1 MVVLLEDKTH
11 GIAGGNHNKRQKYVR
26 QGTKHPFPVVAST
39 FLPYWQQAQKVVRQ
53 QLLQS
58 SKQPQRVA
66 CHKSIWLLLP
76 PTVVTVVMVSGRS
89 KCRSSQASQ
98 DAKLRST
105 QWILVPD
112 AQTSER
118 TKLVLG
124 TKCFMKEITLRKG
137 TFNNWMK

>member
-66 CHKSIWLLLP
+66 CHKSIWLLLLP
-76 PTVVTVVMVSGRS
+76 PTVVTVAMVVSGSSVKQVPFKSS
-89 KCRSSQASQ
+89 KSQAQRIQLQSWPW
-98 DAKLRST
+98 L
-105 QWILVPD
+105 
-112 AQTSER
+112 QTLENLSMGQ
-118 TKLVLG
+118 TVL
-124 TKCFMKEITLRKG
+124 
-137 TFNNWMK
+137 

>member
-11 GIAGGNHNKRQKYVR
+11 GIAGGNHIKRQKYVR

-98 DAKLRST
+98 DDEDNEDDEDDVIVVVKSHRRREES
-105 QWILVPD
+105 
-112 AQTSER
+112 SSS
-118 TKLVLG
+118 
-124 TKCFMKEITLRKG
+124 
-137 TFNNWMK
+137 